1 MRHSPTLWQCLWNC
15 VGAAVVFPIYSL
27 FYVKQGWRSSS
38 SLPPSEAQALP
49 FTALWSLLLPLPLML
64 PALVGASTFQI
75 QDGVVL
81 FFLTPPLFVGFQ
93 VLVSATISKMS
104 YKGSAKPARIAY
116 LIVGTFSALIHLG
129 IALYAIFS
137 PVSNMS
143 FGRVYFPH
151 RSAAERG
158 QPNIMTEGA
167 LLFTQY
173 DYMIINII
181 VLILGTYILRY
192 EPVFLAKSPGEKV
205 RASGSVLALVGINAI
220 FGAGAGLAFV
230 LDCKERRLDSI
241 GTWSKSK

>member
-1 MRHSPTLWQCLWNC
+1 MRRSPAVWQYLWNC
-15 VGAAVVFPIYSL
+15 VGVAVFLPIYSL
-27 FYVKQGWRSSS
+27 FYIKQGWKSTS

-104 YKGSAKPARIAY
+104 YKGSVKPARIAY
-116 LIVGTFSALIHLG
+116 LIVGTASALIHLG

-158 QPNIMTEGA
+158 QSNIMTEGA
-167 LLFTQY
+167 LLFIQY
-173 DYMIINII
+173 DYVIINII
-181 VLILGTYILRY
+181 VLILGTYVLRS
-192 EPVFLAKSPGEKV
+192 EPVFLGKSPSQNV
-205 RASGSVLALVGINAI
+205 RASGSVLALVGISAI

-230 LDCKERRLDSI
+230 LHCKERRLDSI
-241 GTWSKSK
+241 DTRSKSK